1 MVKLASLG
9 GKPVSEKRVPIA
21 KPVFDEKTVKEV
33 SEVLR
38 SGYVRQGPKTK
49 EFEEKFAGAVGAKH
63 AYAVSNGTAALHVSY
78 LSVLKPGDEIIV
90 PSFTFFATASMAF
103 HSRAK
108 PVFADIDP
116 ETFIIDPEDVKGKIT
131 GKTKAVVPVHL
142 FGNAAN
148 MDALNDLAED
158 HDFTII
164 SDSAQAHG
172 TEYEERDVGAFDTL
186 NCYSFYPTKTLTM
199 GEGGIVTTNDDELYR
214 LGCLLR
220 SHGDDARYHHVIV
233 GLNYRLTDIAAVIG
247 LNQLSQM
254 KEYLE
259 RRRYFGAKYKEG
271 MAKIDGIQPQ
281 RVEDKVNHSY
291 SYFSSVMDLD
301 MISCGRDEFLEALRA
316 ENIDCAVH
324 YPIPLN
330 KQPAITDLLEPE
342 ECPISE
348 DVAKRIFSLPMHPE
362 LTDEDLENVL
372 AGVEKVASHYL
383 R

>member
-9 GKPVSEKRVPIA
+9 GKPASEKRVQIA

-49 EFEEKFAGAVGAKH
+49 EFEEKFAEAVGAKH
-63 AYAVSNGTAALHVSY
+63 AYAVSNGTAALHVTY

-131 GKTKAVVPVHL
+131 RKTKAVVPVHL

-158 HDFTII
+158 HGFTII

-172 TEYEERDVGAFDTL
+172 TSYDGRDVGSFDTL
-186 NCYSFYPTKTLTM
+186 NCYSFYPTKTLTT

-254 KEYLE
+254 GDFLE
-259 RRRYFGAKYKEG
+259 KRRHFGAKYKEG

-301 MISCGRDEFLEALRA
+301 MFRCSRDDFLEALRA

-330 KQPAITDLLEPE
+330 RQPAITDLLEPE
-342 ECPISE
+342 DCPVSE

-372 AGVEKVASHYL
+372 VGVEKVASHYL